1 VKRGERFGLLGP
13 NGAGKTTTL
22 SIIVGALQADAGSV
36 RLDGQLLGRETD
48 PLKRRIGYAPQEIAL
63 YDDLSAA
70 LTPSLML
77 LGFAAASGAFARFRW
92 EVE

>member
-1 VKRGERFGLLGP
+1 
-13 NGAGKTTTL
+13 
-22 SIIVGALQADAGSV
+22 
-36 RLDGQLLGRETD
+36 LLGRETD